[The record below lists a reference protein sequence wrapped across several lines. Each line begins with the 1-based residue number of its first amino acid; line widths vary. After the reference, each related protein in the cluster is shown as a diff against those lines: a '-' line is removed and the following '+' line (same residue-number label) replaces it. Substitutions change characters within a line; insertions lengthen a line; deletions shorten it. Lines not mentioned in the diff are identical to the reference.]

1 MKEIGAQT
9 TFTRTS
15 IYNYFQTKEEIFLA
29 LLQREHEAWNQDL
42 ATLCQSHTTLTA
54 EAFAEALAHT
64 LEKRTC
70 MLKLM
75 SMNLYDLEANSRLEN
90 LAAFKREYAATPGG
104 PPALPGGVLPRHDG
118 EDRQAFLYAFF
129 PFLFGVYPYTTATE
143 KQKQAM
149 DLAHIHYPRYS
160 IYTIT
165 KSLVAKLLQL
175 FQ

>member
-1 MKEIGAQT
+1 MPKGSAALTKARREEIVQACARLYETRSFREITLKEIGAQT

-15 IYNYFQTKEEIFLA
+15 IYNYFHTKEEIFLA
-29 LLQREHEAWNQDL
+29 LLQQEHEAWNQDL
-42 ATLCQSHTTLTA
+42 A
-54 EAFAEALAHT
+54 ALQHC
-64 LEKRTC
+64 LEV
-70 MLKLM
+70 
-75 SMNLYDLEANSRLEN
+75 
-90 LAAFKREYAATPGG
+90 FF
-104 PPALPGGVLPRHDG
+104 PAMTG

-165 KSLVAKLLQL
+165 KSLVAKLLQP

>member
-1 MKEIGAQT
+1 M
-9 TFTRTS
+9 
-15 IYNYFQTKEEIFLA
+15 
-29 LLQREHEAWNQDL
+29 
-42 ATLCQSHTTLTA
+42 TA

-90 LAAFKREYAATPGG
+90 LAAFKREYAATLAALQHCLEVFF
-104 PPALPGGVLPRHDG
+104 PAMTGD
-118 EDRQAFLYAFF
+118 DRQAFLYAFF

-149 DLAHIHYPRYS
+149 GLAHIHYPRYS

-165 KSLVAKLLQL
+165 KSLVAKLLQP